1 MWCVF
6 LCCEKF
12 NLFIKCLKLCFGK
25 PGSASHSSTQLCKYA
40 QMSPF
45 VPHANVLHPYIHLVY
60 VTFCALQAS
69 TNVKSN
75 NAVMDG
81 SWQALKWGWN
91 GQDVHESWDGVS
103 QNPLKRKLTP
113 RKTGDKRTL
122 WRDVILPSSYTHIT
136 PVFETCSVR
145 EVRLFNLRYCLI
157 PALVF

>member
-1 MWCVF
+1 MSQTLLWKTWQR
-6 LCCEKF
+6 L
-12 NLFIKCLKLCFGK
+12 
-25 PGSASHSSTQLCKYA
+25 TQLHTTLQICTNEPICSTCQRFA
-40 QMSPF
+40 S
-45 VPHANVLHPYIHLVY
+45 LHFHLVY